1 MNALQLLELFYC
13 VNKKLSNRLSDHIY
27 QREGLSDAEVQV
39 IWKIHNKQICRV
51 SELSDEIGIPPSTAT
66 GILDRLNAK
75 GLLERVHD
83 PDDRRGIIL
92 KSVPATS
99 AMIER
104 LTATID
110 QEMERVLSVLPEN
123 RMQGMIEDLKLILNY
138 LEQEKQ

>member
-1 MNALQLLELFYC
+1 MKTLQLLELFYR
-13 VNKKLSNRLSDHIY
+13 VNKKLSKRLADHIY

-39 IWKIHNKQICRV
+39 IWKIHSKQVCRV

-66 GILDRLNAK
+66 GILDRLEAK
-75 GLLERVHD
+75 GLLERGHD

-99 AMIER
+99 AMIKR
-104 LTATID
+104 LTTTLD
-110 QEMERVLSVLPEN
+110 EEMDHVLSVLSEG
-123 RMQGMIEDLKLILNY
+123 RMQGMIEDLKQILGY